1 MTLGSLPST
10 AGCIQI
16 YLFLHFFSTLED
28 QGLVQC
34 LILAVILFLVG
45 FLLLNL
51 LADLKS
57 RNRRLSEEIVYRVCN
72 LEPRQLVMYSSI
84 GDWNAI

>member
-57 RNRRLSEEIVYRVCN
+57 RNRRLSEEIVYRVRN